1 MARVVAQAV
10 QVAQA
15 EPELAG
21 PVVRAEPVAQEVQ
34 EVQAQEVRGPAA
46 KGPAAKEVLPEKLWL
61 PLLAEQVLSVLQM
74 SPQPFR

>member
-1 MARVVAQAV
+1 MVAQAV

-15 EPELAG
+15 EPEPAE

-34 EVQAQEVRGPAA
+34 APEVRGPAA
-46 KGPAAKEVLPEKLWL
+46 QGPAAKEVLPEKLWL
-61 PLLAEQVLSVLQM
+61 PPLAEQVLSVLQM